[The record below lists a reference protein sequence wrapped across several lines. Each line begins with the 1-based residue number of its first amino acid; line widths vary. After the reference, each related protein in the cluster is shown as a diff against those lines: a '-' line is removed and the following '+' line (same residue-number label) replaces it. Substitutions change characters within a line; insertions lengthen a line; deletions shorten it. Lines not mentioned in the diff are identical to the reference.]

1 MDISIRHTVPCV
13 SSRDYCRHRRRRQ
26 SVSQSVSQTALTRK
40 IPCLPVGERASSINR
55 LLKSSSLALVQV

>member
-13 SSRDYCRHRRRRQ
+13 SSRDYCRHRRRQ

-40 IPCLPVGERASSINR
+40 IPCLPVGEMASSINR